1 MTDLKLDNDEDIPRR
16 LVPFP
21 DGHLVAYGDDNGTLT
36 CIDTNASSSKEKVV
50 VRTFRTYDDAAVRA
64 VAVSSDGQRVAVGF
78 DNGETRLYQYDEY
91 DYTDKTQGHP
101 FVPKKSSNTDGASD
115 SEDDDDDFGG
125 NAFLSQHDRD
135 DDNEDDDDN
144 AEGRSWAGPQLEG
157 PIRDLTFLPKSH
169 MLAIS
174 SESGLCVV
182 NVTSAETMAD
192 RYLQKQVEKE
202 HDSGGIRG
210 VSVSSDRTKL
220 LASLAM
226 DGRLCVWKAS
236 GLDQLKSPNDD
247 IPVMREEN
255 CCVPKRDVGEITGA
269 DPSDRSCLPHFVKP
283 TVLALPGKDH
293 LQLRSVSLLG
303 EKVMIEE
310 SEQKVNSDPSK
321 GHIDSIVALTSFGEH
336 VISSGRDGRVVL
348 WSLVDDEVSRV
359 GCRSFIYF

>member
-36 CIDTNASSSKEKVV
+36 CIDTNASKDKVA

-91 DYTDKTQGHP
+91 DYTDKSQGHP
-101 FVPKKSSNTDGASD
+101 FVPKKSSDTDGASD
-115 SEDDDDDFGG
+115 NEDDDDDFGG
-125 NAFLSQHDRD
+125 NAFLSQHDRGE
-135 DDNEDDDDN
+135 DNEDDDD

-174 SESGLCVV
+174 SESGLFVV

-192 RYLQKQVEKE
+192 RYMRIQVEKE
-202 HDSGGIRG
+202 HDTCGIRG

-236 GLDQLKSPNDD
+236 GLDQLGSPSDE
-247 IPVMREEN
+247 IPVKREEN
-255 CCVPKRDVGEITGA
+255 CCVPKKDIGETNGA
-269 DPSDRSCLPHFVKP
+269 DPFDRSCLPHFVKP

-310 SEQKVNSDPSK
+310 SEQEVNSDPSK
-321 GHIDSIVALTSFGEH
+321 GHIEPIVALASSGEH
-336 VISSGRDGRVVL
+336 VVSSGRDGRVVL
-348 WSLVDDEVSRV
+348 WSLADDEVSR
-359 GCRSFIYF
+359 